1 MSCYKIK
8 GLKCTRDLI
17 KTIHTS
23 LVVKGFNSSFD
34 GKSNL
39 AVQRLAASIGKFR
52 LN

>member
-8 GLKCTRDLI
+8 ALKCTRDLI
-17 KTIHTS
+17 ETIHTS
-23 LVVKGFNSSFD
+23 LLVKEFNSSFD